1 VYGSL
6 SICLFSYRET
16 ISQTIKGLL
25 VGERYRLHDFCDE
38 IQFTDFI
45 ETHKEELDCL
55 IVTNEPEV
63 LTVLEHFSKEG
74 IFLPVIILFGKK
86 EPEHIVHWYHS
97 AEIYLSQPQ
106 VAEIISHIEQA
117 IAKYLTLAPSCPLP
131 MMMTT
136 QTEEEQNR
144 HYFLML
150 QQRRLADKLK
160 ERLDYLGVYYRR
172 NPKDFYRNLNE
183 NKKKEVFQELFWEY
197 RNIILNYFSDDK
209 SIETQ
214 VDEFANKAFFSDF
227 SVSQILEIHM
237 LLMDEFAQ
245 QLKLEGRSEEILLD
259 YRLALIDTIA
269 HLCEMYRR
277 SIPREDLPF
286 ELLFRKD

>member
-1 VYGSL
+1 M
-6 SICLFSYRET
+6 
-16 ISQTIKGLL
+16 GLL
-25 VGERYRLHDFCDE
+25 VGERYRLHDFCDKL
-38 IQFTDFI
+38 QFTDFI
-45 ETHKEELDCL
+45 ETHKEQLDCL

-63 LTVLEHFSKEG
+63 LIVLEYLSKEG
-74 IFLPVIILFGKK
+74 IFLPVIIIQLESCKFIKK
-86 EPEHIVHWYHS
+86 ELENDIYCYHS
-97 AEIYLSQPQ
+97 AEIYLPQPQ
-106 VAEIISHIEQA
+106 IAEIVSHIEQA

-131 MMMTT
+131 MMTTT
-136 QTEEEQNR
+136 QTEQEQNR

-150 QQRRLADKLK
+150 QQRRLAEKLK

-172 NPKDFYRNLNE
+172 NPKDFYSNLNE
-183 NKKKEVFQELFWEY
+183 KKKREVFQELSLEY
-197 RNIILNYFSDDK
+197 RNIILNYFDDDK
-209 SIETQ
+209 AIENE

-277 SIPREDLPF
+277 SIPQEDLPF